1 MIEYF
6 LIVPFIAVLL
16 TFAYA
21 AYLDFK
27 TNIIPFKTW
36 FPMIIISLPFA
47 ALWYHDNFLYSK
59 EVFFILI
66 ATLTFICGIIYILS
80 LLKLMGGADAMG
92 LIFLAI
98 CLPTFITTPIIGN
111 TGYGIFM
118 VAILINAMIL
128 GAVMIP
134 ILITTR
140 SDDDGNRIPG
150 IPFIV
155 PVFFSIIVSSIFG
168 DLMTMIIRVMFPS

>member
-1 MIEYF
+1 MIEYT
-6 LIVPFIAVLL
+6 LIIPFIAVLT

-36 FPMIIISLPFA
+36 FPMIIISLPFSVF
-47 ALWYHDNFLYSK
+47 WYYNNFLYSNQ
-59 EVFFILI
+59 VFFILI

-80 LLKLMGGADAMG
+80 LLKFMGGADAMG

-98 CLPTFITTPIIGN
+98 CLPTFVMTPIIGH

-118 VAILINAMIL
+118 VGVLINAVVL
-128 GAVMIP
+128 GVVMIP
-134 ILITTR
+134 LLVTART
-140 SDDDGNRIPG
+140 DDEGNRIPG

-155 PVFFSIIVSSIFG
+155 PIFFSIIVSTVFG
-168 DLMTMIIRVMFPS
+168 DLLTMIVRVLFPS

>member
-1 MIEYF
+1 MIEYT
-6 LIVPFIAVLL
+6 LIVPLIAVLA

-36 FPMIIISLPFA
+36 FPMIIISMPFSIF
-47 ALWYHDNFLYSK
+47 WYYNNFLYSQQ
-59 EVFFILI
+59 VFFILI
-66 ATLTFICGIIYILS
+66 ATLTLICGAIYIIS

-98 CLPTFITTPIIGN
+98 CLPTFVTTPIIGEA
-111 TGYGIFM
+111 GYGIFM
-118 VAILINAMIL
+118 IAVIVNAMVM
-128 GAVMIP
+128 GAIMIP
-134 ILITTR
+134 LLVTTR
-140 SDDDGNRIPG
+140 TDDDGNRIPG

-155 PVFFSIIVSSIFG
+155 PVFFSIIVSTVFG
-168 DLMTMIIRVMFPS
+168 DLLTMIMRVMFPT